1 MAGIYLQHDNLS
13 FTSGGGGACRGVYK
27 PERSDRR
34 VVGGGLTLK
43 VVLAK
48 LMFVRYFWSIL
59 LAMNF

>member
-1 MAGIYLQHDNLS
+1 MASIYLQHDDLS

-27 PERSDRR
+27 PRSDRR
-34 VVGGGLTLK
+34 GVGGGLTPK